1 MTGSSKYGRADAPDK
16 ESHRKAQKRKCAM
29 LILLSYAVPQET
41 QDEILADNVLY
52 RPGLEHQG
60 SQALARALTAL
71 RPDVLLVR
79 SHLEPRAAQAWR
91 TAAPGAP
98 RLVIATDPAA
108 VGDPELAALGI
119 VWRTVAYTDGGVEL
133 AALALAERSWTK
145 TVSCAEL
152 PARLARAAT
161 RRARWVTLVGGG
173 IVNLM
178 TALRLAR
185 TAYRRRYFAPL
196 SREESWGGQR
206 EAVRWI
212 NADGARAAVA
222 RSVPDVIVICGTTYV
237 HPEVLAMAPLAV
249 NVHGGHL
256 PHYKGNHG
264 IFFAYERSDF
274 EHIGASLHVATAEL
288 DGGELIEVVRPEV
301 FPHDHDEHLYC
312 RAVHAAALRLCA
324 LLEALESGSPLVFA
338 PQPPIGRTYRHRDRT
353 PGRELRLWLRRRL
366 GLHPVPHLPAAV
378 ERPPG
383 ASHLP

>member
-1 MTGSSKYGRADAPDK
+1 M
-16 ESHRKAQKRKCAM
+16 
-29 LILLSYAVPQET
+29 
-41 QDEILADNVLY
+41 
-52 RPGLEHQG
+52 
-60 SQALARALTAL
+60 
-71 RPDVLLVR
+71 
-79 SHLEPRAAQAWR
+79 
-91 TAAPGAP
+91 
-98 RLVIATDPAA
+98 
-108 VGDPELAALGI
+108 
-119 VWRTVAYTDGGVEL
+119 
-133 AALALAERSWTK
+133 
-145 TVSCAEL
+145 
-152 PARLARAAT
+152 
-161 RRARWVTLVGGG
+161 
-173 IVNLM
+173 
-178 TALRLAR
+178 R

-206 EAVRWI
+206 KAVRWI

>member
-1 MTGSSKYGRADAPDK
+1 MRHADTS
-16 ESHRKAQKRKCAM
+16 ELRS
-29 LILLSYAVPQET
+29 PQET

-185 TAYRRRYFAPL
+185 EGYEVALYEAGPDPRDDADWSAYGCTRGGDNARMFTLTETAIYNRKRQWGSGGVGTVFERPVSDRGWRVCDPRSL
-196 SREESWGGQR
+196 SRVERDWVKEYGNIPPWLAHVYNEDVFEFNR
-206 EAVRWI
+206 EAR
-212 NADGARAAVA
+212 G
-222 RSVPDVIVICGTTYV
+222 
-237 HPEVLAMAPLAV
+237 
-249 NVHGGHL
+249 
-256 PHYKGNHG
+256 
-264 IFFAYERSDF
+264 
-274 EHIGASLHVATAEL
+274 
-288 DGGELIEVVRPEV
+288 
-301 FPHDHDEHLYC
+301 
-312 RAVHAAALRLCA
+312 
-324 LLEALESGSPLVFA
+324 
-338 PQPPIGRTYRHRDRT
+338 
-353 PGRELRLWLRRRL
+353 LWR
-366 GLHPVPHLPAAV
+366 G
-378 ERPPG
+378 
-383 ASHLP
+383 